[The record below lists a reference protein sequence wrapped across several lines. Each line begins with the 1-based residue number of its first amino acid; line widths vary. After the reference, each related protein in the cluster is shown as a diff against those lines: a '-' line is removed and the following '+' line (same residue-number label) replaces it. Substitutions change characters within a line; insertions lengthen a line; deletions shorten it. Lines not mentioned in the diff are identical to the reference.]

1 MSLNK
6 KTLVNGVL
14 EKVRF
19 KPRKKKRTQQFLFP
33 ELDYIPLSR
42 KRATQLVD
50 TTLELVKRA
59 LERGEDVR
67 IHGFGVFRVRFR
79 WARRGRNPRTGA
91 PLVLSSRRVVTFRC
105 FSRLKRRLNPPGPS
119 TP

>member
-6 KTLVNGVL
+6 KDLVNGVL

-50 TTLELVKRA
+50 TTLDLVKRA

-67 IHGFGVFRVRFR
+67 IYGFGAFRVRFR
-79 WARRGRNPRTGA
+79 WARRGR
-91 PLVLSSRRVVTFRC
+91 
-105 FSRLKRRLNPPGPS
+105 
-119 TP
+119 